1 MFIKTI
7 YDITDLL
14 QERIDIRKKC
24 LKECN
29 SEHIRILATSLVPPI
44 TSEEYIK
51 AIEQEIRVLETAIE
65 ILMQEWL

>member
-7 YDITDLL
+7 YDVTELL
-14 QERIDIRKKC
+14 QVQIDERKTFIKGHNPEFIKA
-24 LKECN
+24 
-29 SEHIRILATSLVPPI
+29 LAMSKNPPI
-44 TSEEYIK
+44 TPEEYIK

>member
-7 YDITDLL
+7 YDVTNLL
-14 QERIDIRKKC
+14 EVRINERKKI
-24 LKECN
+24 LTCN
-29 SEHIRILATSLVPPI
+29 LDYARILATSLEPPI
-44 TSEEYIK
+44 TPEEYIK

>member
-7 YDITDLL
+7 YDVTDLL
-14 QERIDIRKKC
+14 QERINERKKL
-24 LKECN
+24 LKTLN
-29 SEHIRILATSLVPPI
+29 PDYARFLAMSINPPI
-44 TSEEYIK
+44 TPEEYIK